1 MLDTESRP
9 RALAE
14 VNCFIKGVQTDD
26 SPGHIEAAVVG
37 ARSKRLLYPYMLYS
51 SQEEI
56 ATLQSTTPIRFGRV
70 TITRLYVSGQTMD
83 AITAAL

>member
-14 VNCFIKGVQTDD
+14 VNCFIKGVQTVD

-37 ARSKRLLYPYMLYS
+37 ARSKRLLYPLLYS

-56 ATLQSTTPIRFGRV
+56 ATLQSTTPIRFGRD